1 MSSLL
6 RSIIMSASYVYAIF
20 FIALLI
26 DCPTNI
32 GGDPLGNL
40 SECSDGLKDTL
51 DTDVLEGVIT
61 YSSSDIATPRAII
74 LAYESVVLV
83 KRDDYKDP

>member
-1 MSSLL
+1 
-6 RSIIMSASYVYAIF
+6 MSASYVYAIF

-32 GGDPLGNL
+32 RGDPLGNL

-51 DTDVLEGVIT
+51 DTDVLEGVIAC
-61 YSSSDIATPRAII
+61 SGSDIATPRAVM